1 MKTFMDFLKRKEEKN
16 YWLDKS
22 GSLPVWVIEPPE
34 QLQTKDEQ
42 DKEDE

>member
-1 MKTFMDFLKRKEEKN
+1 MKTIMDFFKRKDEKN

-34 QLQTKDEQ
+34 PLKTKDKQEE
-42 DKEDE
+42 EDE